1 MKNFFIILGA
11 VFLIL
16 LLLVIFGGKKTR
28 RKIFGFFVE
37 EIEETPFRPDPN
49 EKKSRR
55 KPQNTGKSST
65 RRNNNQAV
73 TEMAILAQKIDERRR
88 VVDST
93 GHSKIYDEYFELVF
107 TTRKGE
113 TLRLV
118 TSRATFK
125 EVPFNQEGALTHKKG
140 MLLKFKYHGGVIT
153 DECSPLQ
160 GDII

>member
-11 VFLIL
+11 VVLIL

-37 EIEETPFRPDPN
+37 EVEETPFRPDPT
-49 EKKSRR
+49 EKKTRR
-55 KPQNTGKSST
+55 KPQRPAAKSPT
-65 RRNNNQAV
+65 RRNANQAV

-93 GHSKIYDEYFELVF
+93 GHSRIFDEYFELVF

-160 GDII
+160 SD

>member
-16 LLLVIFGGKKTR
+16 ILLVIFGGKQTR
-28 RKIFGFFVE
+28 RKIFSFFVE
-37 EIEETPFRPDPN
+37 EVEETPFRPDPN
-49 EKKSRR
+49 EKSTRR
-55 KPQNTGKSST
+55 RPQNTGSKGT
-65 RRNNNQAV
+65 RRNQNQAI

-118 TSRATFK
+118 TSRAAFK

-153 DECSPLQ
+153 DDCSPLQ
-160 GDII
+160 SNP

>member
-16 LLLVIFGGKKTR
+16 MLLVIFGGKKTR
-28 RKIFGFFVE
+28 RKIFNYFVE
-37 EIEETPFRPDPN
+37 EVEDTPFRPDPT
-49 EKKSRR
+49 EKKNRR
-55 KPQNTGKSST
+55 KSQGAGSKAP
-65 RRNNNQAV
+65 RRNHNQAV

-153 DECSPLQ
+153 GDRSPLQ
-160 GDII
+160 SP

>member
-16 LLLVIFGGKKTR
+16 ILLVIFGGKQTR

-37 EIEETPFRPDPN
+37 EVEETPFRPDPS
-49 EKKSRR
+49 ER
-55 KPQNTGKSST
+55 KPTRGLRGGKNTP
-65 RRNNNQAV
+65 RRNPNQAY
-73 TEMAILAQKIDERRR
+73 TEMAILQQKIDERRR

-107 TTRKGE
+107 ETRKGE
-113 TLRLV
+113 TIRLV

-140 MLLKFKYHGGVIT
+140 MLLKFKYHGGLIT
-153 DECSPLQ
+153 DEYSPLQ
-160 GDII
+160 SKT